1 MGCRWVFK
9 LKKNPNGLGNRY
21 KAHLI
26 AKGYLQTLGF
36 DFTETF
42 SLVVKATSLRI
53 ILTIVLAR
61 GWQLRQLRQLNV
73 NNAFLNGSLQE
84 EVYMD
89 QPPRF
94 EQGKDLACKLHKAL
108 YGLKQATRAW
118 FVKLKNSLS
127 SLGFTSSKANQSL
140 FLKNTTT
147 SYIFILDYVDDIIIT
162 GSRNKELKQL
172 IFHLNK
178 SFSLKDLGE
187 LNYFLGI
194 GVKRVAKG
202 FHLSQR
208 KYINDLLKKMKMNN
222 ANPLP
227 TPMVGGHLKRVI
239 L

>member
-1 MGCRWVFK
+1 
-9 LKKNPNGLGNRY
+9 
-21 KAHLI
+21 
-26 AKGYLQTLGF
+26 
-36 DFTETF
+36 
-42 SLVVKATSLRI
+42 
-53 ILTIVLAR
+53 
-61 GWQLRQLRQLNV
+61 
-73 NNAFLNGSLQE
+73 
-84 EVYMD
+84 MD

-127 SLGFTSSKANQSL
+127 SLGFTSSKANQSI

-147 SYIFILDYVDDIIIT
+147 SYVFILDYVDDIIIT
-162 GSRNKELKQL
+162 GSSNKELKQL
-172 IFHLNK
+172 FFHLNM
-178 SFSLKDLGE
+178 SFSAKDLGE

-194 GVKRVAKG
+194 EVKRVAKG

-227 TPMVGGHLKRVI
+227 TPMVGGHLKREI